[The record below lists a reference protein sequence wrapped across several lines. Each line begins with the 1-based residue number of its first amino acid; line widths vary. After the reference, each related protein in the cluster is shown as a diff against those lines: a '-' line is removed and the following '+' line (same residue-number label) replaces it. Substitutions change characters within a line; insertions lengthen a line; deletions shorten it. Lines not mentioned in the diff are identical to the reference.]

1 MPYAICRTDRL
12 MGTRVESMLV
22 SCRYQDGG
30 ADAAIEN
37 GNVVELKGL
46 MASERELFVANA
58 PTASS
63 KLIDCVLVCT
73 PEVLYDE
80 HKKNLNQF
88 INEAGSNC
96 RGYRLH
102 SGDVFSVTKEAI
114 DGEAK
119 VGNAV
124 ELMAGTKWKSV
135 ASATSGSTQVG
146 SIIELDGDYVVIL
159 VA

>member
-12 MGTRVESMLV
+12 MGTRAESMLV
-22 SCRYQDGG
+22 SCRYQSGG
-30 ADAAIEN
+30 ADAEIEN

-46 MASERELFVANA
+46 MAGERELFVANA
-58 PTASS
+58 PTAGS
-63 KLIDCVLVCT
+63 KLTDCVLICT
-73 PEVLYDE
+73 PEVMYDE
-80 HKKNLNQF
+80 RKKDLNQF
-88 INEAGSNC
+88 INETGTNC

-102 SGDVFSVTKEAI
+102 SGDVFSVTKEALE
-114 DGEAK
+114 GEAK
-119 VGNAV
+119 VGNAI

-146 SIIELDGDYVVIL
+146 SIIELDGEYIVIL